1 MCTEFNNIQHN
12 IVVSVSNS
20 INETVTIIERE
31 VEAVADAVENHK
43 NPNGKPF
50 IQQIRGLRRKALLLF
65 GTVKTEILTIV
76 SSSVIQEAR
85 ASGFF
90 TMQEDI
96 NKIHEANAKKAKAIE
111 GKQRI
116 FKETQSLNDYD
127 KFKQFDEK
135 EHEVLEKTE
144 NKYKK
149 RSLITN
155 VSGIVVA
162 LLCTFADILMIY
174 PLFELANYKPSL
186 AAFNAVI
193 IALILDAPPYVLG
206 KLVSKRIDTAH
217 LWELKN
223 ENNTKAFERK
233 MRNFHN
239 IIGVV
244 CVATVIMLLFYIVF
258 RILSFLGG
266 GDFNAAFSMIL
277 AGNFHFETIKEIN
290 FNGAD
295 FVTIIGP
302 LATSAVSYA
311 MGMYLSVSF
320 AEYVKDANIVI
331 NEELKKRI
339 KNCEETIVEC
349 DKDVKIYLEN
359 LDSLKREIWAQY
371 IGTKKPFPTDGGE
384 FKQEV
389 SIAYQKLNLT
399 QYTNTYEA
407 CCRDLRNFA
416 VAMLDEINNKLA
428 QYAQNSADVLSINVD
443 SAERDMLDDFW
454 ALSNTNSNITQHAQ
468 TNKDINFIKEQLMQV
483 ANALK

>member
-349 DKDVKIYLEN
+349 DKDVKI
-359 LDSLKREIWAQY
+359 
-371 IGTKKPFPTDGGE
+371 
-384 FKQEV
+384 
-389 SIAYQKLNLT
+389 
-399 QYTNTYEA
+399 
-407 CCRDLRNFA
+407 
-416 VAMLDEINNKLA
+416 
-428 QYAQNSADVLSINVD
+428 
-443 SAERDMLDDFW
+443 
-454 ALSNTNSNITQHAQ
+454 
-468 TNKDINFIKEQLMQV
+468 
-483 ANALK
+483 